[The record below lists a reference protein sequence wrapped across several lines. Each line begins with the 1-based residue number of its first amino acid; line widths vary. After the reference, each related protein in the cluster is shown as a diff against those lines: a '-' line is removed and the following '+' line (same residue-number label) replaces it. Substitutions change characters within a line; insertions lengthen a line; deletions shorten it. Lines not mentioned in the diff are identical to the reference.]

1 MKKRITQ
8 DTQINPL
15 CHPRNPLFYKTNN
28 SLFHTAAN
36 DIQQLIGDA
45 LLAGLVILYRQF
57 LNQIF
62 CIVRRSLHGQHTGR
76 MLRCHGVQQHRIYLL
91 AKDHRQQFRQ
101 C

>member
-28 SLFHTAAN
+28 SHTAAN

-45 LLAGLVILYRQF
+45 LLAGLVVLYRQF

-62 CIVRRSLHGQHTGR
+62 RIVRRSLHGQHTGR

>member
-45 LLAGLVILYRQF
+45 LLAGLVVLYRQF

-62 CIVRRSLHGQHTGR
+62 RIVCSEVTESSNIVYIFWHSTIGNNSDKTFPTEGST
-76 MLRCHGVQQHRIYLL
+76 I
-91 AKDHRQQFRQ
+91 
-101 C
+101 

>member
-45 LLAGLVILYRQF
+45 LLAGLVMLCWRVLLY
-57 LNQIF
+57 
-62 CIVRRSLHGQHTGR
+62 CIVSS
-76 MLRCHGVQQHRIYLL
+76 
-91 AKDHRQQFRQ
+91 
-101 C
+101 

>member
-45 LLAGLVILYRQF
+45 LLAGLVVLYRQF

-62 CIVRRSLHGQHTGR
+62 RIVRRSLHGQHTSR

>member
-1 MKKRITQ
+1 MKTRITQ
-8 DTQINPL
+8 DTQINPP
-15 CHPRNPLFYKTNN
+15 CNPRNPLFYKTNN

-45 LLAGLVILYRQF
+45 LLAGLVVLYRQF

-62 CIVRRSLHGQHTGR
+62 RIVRRSLHGQHTGR

>member
-15 CHPRNPLFYKTNN
+15 CHPRNPLFYKTNNSLFHNPLFYKTNN

-45 LLAGLVILYRQF
+45 LLAGLVVY
-57 LNQIF
+57 
-62 CIVRRSLHGQHTGR
+62 CIVSS
-76 MLRCHGVQQHRIYLL
+76 
-91 AKDHRQQFRQ
+91 
-101 C
+101 

>member
-28 SLFHTAAN
+28 SHTAAN

-45 LLAGLVILYRQF
+45 LLAGLVVLYRQF

-62 CIVRRSLHGQHTGR
+62 RMMSRSPTASYISSGKGPSATIPT
-76 MLRCHGVQQHRIYLL
+76 MLINNIQL
-91 AKDHRQQFRQ
+91 
-101 C
+101 

>member
-45 LLAGLVILYRQF
+45 LLAGLVVLYRQF

-62 CIVRRSLHGQHTGR
+62 RIVRRSLHGQHTGR